1 MRSIGLI
8 CLLVLAGA
16 AGLLFQTDKAHAQCA
31 ARDVAGNRR
40 LLDDPALLQMPEA
53 VQSAAGI
60 PVWKTIKVGTVQTKW
75 DLYRALDAA
84 HCELGDAAED
94 MFAQPGFA
102 VNSGKIEA
110 DLVSV
115 SLAHLGLARASLQDI
130 YARARKL
137 GFALASAEIGP
148 QLRLQYFEQ
157 PLRRVSQHRHAADRD
172 PRRQAEDFCG
182 RQWRHRALAHRQRY
196 QRNRISYRGTLY
208 FCASKKHSFVDNQER
223 LDHFFDR
230 SCRCARLLLALS
242 GHSGRSD

>member
-8 CLLVLAGA
+8 CLLAPVCAM
-16 AGLLFQTDKAHAQCA
+16 GLVFHIDKAHAQCA

-40 LLDDPALLQMPEA
+40 LLDDPALLQTPEA

-94 MFAQPGFA
+94 IIAQPGFA
-102 VNSGKIEA
+102 VNPGKIEA

-115 SLAHLGLARASLQDI
+115 SLAHLGLARASLQDV

-157 PLRRVSQHRHAADRD
+157 PLGEFLNIAMPPIETSAGKPKIFVVGNGGTGLLLTGSDIGATEFHGAAR
-172 PRRQAEDFCG
+172 FIFV
-182 RQWRHRALAHRQRY
+182 RQR
-196 QRNRISYRGTLY
+196 NVA
-208 FCASKKHSFVDNQER
+208 ASQDQ
-223 LDHFFDR
+223 
-230 SCRCARLLLALS
+230 
-242 GHSGRSD
+242 SD

>member
-157 PLRRVSQHRHAADRD
+157 PLGEFLNIAMPPIETHDGKPKIFVVGNGGTGLLLTGSDISATEFHTAAR
-172 PRRQAEDFCG
+172 FIFV
-182 RQWRHRALAHRQRY
+182 RQR
-196 QRNRISYRGTLY
+196 NI
-208 FCASKKHSFVDNQER
+208 ASSTTK
-223 LDHFFDR
+223 
-230 SCRCARLLLALS
+230 
-242 GHSGRSD
+242 SD